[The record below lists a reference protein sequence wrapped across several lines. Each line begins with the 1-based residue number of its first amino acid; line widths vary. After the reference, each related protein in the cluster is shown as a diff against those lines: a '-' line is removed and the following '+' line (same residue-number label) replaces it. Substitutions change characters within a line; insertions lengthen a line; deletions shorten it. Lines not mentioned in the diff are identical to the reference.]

1 VCVMMMPTYRL
12 PQARGPQRLPEAPFL
27 RESSLPDADGFFRE
41 VSDQAGNYGTLA
53 LQRLKSWEGYAKA
66 PVLERKC
73 IHAVVVRTIP
83 SDLDQYQGMFIS
95 MDVDGDGGISCKDL
109 SKSTL
114 LMAASHTQA
123 TDLFRAAD
131 LDGSGTIS
139 FTEFVAACL
148 HHHLSP
154 LDRWLAK
161 ESFNALDVDQDG
173 LLSSSDVFEVF
184 GEIPAGLPLD
194 SQFDLNMWTGCL
206 LNGSSNSVK
215 HEREDQS
222 SSAIGPPCGLGA
234 ALFGQT
240 FWGGCVTEKQGMAAD
255 APGEVVVELRS
266 EPSVEHE
273 SPWREQLAR
282 TTKLDMGAE
291 GPGARDRDFKKPDH
305 QRNQELSYFRYS
317 GSELPQFSSP
327 TYHSR
332 ASSKCS
338 SGFVQVF

>member
-1 VCVMMMPTYRL
+1 MPTYRL
-12 PQARGPQRLPEAPFL
+12 PQARGSQRLPEAPFL
-27 RESSLPDADGFFRE
+27 RESSLPDADEFFRE

-73 IHAVVVRTIP
+73 IYAVVVRTIP
-83 SDLDQYQGMFIS
+83 SDLDQYQGMFIG

-215 HEREDQS
+215 HVREDQS
-222 SSAIGPPCGLGA
+222 SSAVTFQIGPPCGLGA
-234 ALFGQT
+234 SLFGQT
-240 FWGGCVTEKQGMAAD
+240 FWGGCVTEKQGVAAD

-273 SPWREQLAR
+273 SPSQRHGLDYRREQLAR
-282 TTKLDMGAE
+282 TKKLDMEAE
-291 GPGARDRDFKKPDH
+291 GPGARDRAFTEPVH
-305 QRNQELSYFRYS
+305 QRNQALPYFRYA

-327 TYHSR
+327 AYRSP
-332 ASSKCS
+332 
-338 SGFVQVF
+338 VQVF